1 MIRRMSPHRGHP
13 QLTVERAEQDG
24 VQVVELRGELDLN
37 TAAELDAAL
46 ADASAGTHP
55 HVCLDLSRLKFI
67 DSTGLAAVIR
77 SHVATGE
84 AGGALMIVATAGSI
98 VRRTLEMSGLMEMLS
113 VADDRATALA
123 DLA

>member
-1 MIRRMSPHRGHP
+1 MTPHRGRP
-13 QLTVERAEQDG
+13 QLIVERAEQDG

-37 TAAELDAAL
+37 TVAELDAAL
-46 ADASAGTHP
+46 AGASSGGHP
-55 HVCLDLSRLKFI
+55 HVCLDLSALQFI

-84 AGGALMIVATAGSI
+84 AGGALMVVATAGSI
-98 VRRTLEMSGLMEMLS
+98 VRRTLETSGLMEMLS
-113 VADDRATALA
+113 VVDDRAAALA